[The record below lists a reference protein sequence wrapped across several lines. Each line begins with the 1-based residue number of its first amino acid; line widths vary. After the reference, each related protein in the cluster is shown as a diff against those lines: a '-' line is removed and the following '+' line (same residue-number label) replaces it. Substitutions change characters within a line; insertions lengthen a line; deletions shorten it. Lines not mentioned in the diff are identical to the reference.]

1 MGQILRSYRSREHP
15 GTAKKAEAH
24 LGGSG
29 LNLLI
34 NNARV
39 MPESTLESATAAD
52 MLAMYKINVVG
63 PMFTGQAFLPLLKKA
78 EQKSTQTGLSC
89 SKAAIINVSTIGGSI
104 GNTPRLATFP
114 VISYRCTKA
123 ALNMLT
129 RCQSVT
135 HKEDWILC
143 IALHPG
149 WVKTELGTAKA
160 ELTVEDSVQGILK
173 VLSTLSEKHHGIIVD
188 WTERTVPW

>member
-1 MGQILRSYRSREHP
+1 MGER
-15 GTAKKAEAH
+15 GKG
-24 LGGSG
+24 LGIPRFISQDKRTQSVS
-29 LNLLI
+29 L
-34 NNARV
+34 
-39 MPESTLESATAAD
+39 
-52 MLAMYKINVVG
+52 
-63 PMFTGQAFLPLLKKA
+63 QAFLPLLKKA

-114 VISYRCTKA
+114 VISYRCTKQQPGFA
-123 ALNMLT
+123 SCDPEGNSKHRKVWASCHRGQEPTSL
-129 RCQSVT
+129 
-135 HKEDWILC
+135 
-143 IALHPG
+143 G
-149 WVKTELGTAKA
+149 WVLRTRVKFHSPPFMCTLQA